1 MVNSEGEIE
10 INVITPVGT
19 IDGLYDTMSSVS
31 NVANLIKIN
40 FNHILILNNNT
51 DPTICFKKT
60 KNYKYIIININ
71 PVASRSTAR
80 NVGLISMDSKPYSF
94 TIFIDAGDTLLES
107 AIIKLSK
114 LQIKVHMGN
123 YMIVAQTYINFSE
136 KLKKIKVPLFPIIMR
151 NIVNP
156 FMLGSIILPTK
167 LAKKVK
173 FYEGKKEDWVYWK
186 EILDLKPK
194 IFHINEVN
202 YIYNVNNIS
211 SHYNKKILSLI
222 QLRNI
227 LIKKFKWGK
236 TSSLLIFVVH
246 FFLISCRWILLRAKY
261 YVGIND

>member
-136 KLKKIKVPLFPIIMR
+136 KFFRSCI
-151 NIVNP
+151 
-156 FMLGSIILPTK
+156 
-167 LAKKVK
+167 
-173 FYEGKKEDWVYWK
+173 
-186 EILDLKPK
+186 PK
-194 IFHINEVN
+194 
-202 YIYNVNNIS
+202 
-211 SHYNKKILSLI
+211 
-222 QLRNI
+222 
-227 LIKKFKWGK
+227 
-236 TSSLLIFVVH
+236 
-246 FFLISCRWILLRAKY
+246 
-261 YVGIND
+261 